1 MLVLRIVFAALHK
14 SFITSPPII
23 NPAVAG
29 THAFEAGVERFLCA
43 MVSVF
48 AASFSVFSLSSEYKD
63 DRLYTGPFGQAPL
76 YK

>member
-1 MLVLRIVFAALHK
+1 MSVLRIVFAALHK

-43 MVSVF
+43 IVSIF
-48 AASFSVFSLSSEYKD
+48 ATSLSISSLSSEYKD
-63 DRLYTGPFGQAPL
+63 VSGSSGL
-76 YK
+76 